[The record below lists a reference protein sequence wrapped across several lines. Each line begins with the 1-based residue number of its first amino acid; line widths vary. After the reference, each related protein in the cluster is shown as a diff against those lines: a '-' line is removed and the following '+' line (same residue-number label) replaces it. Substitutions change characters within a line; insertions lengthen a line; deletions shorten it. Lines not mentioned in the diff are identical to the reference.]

1 MRALQLVSWQRP
13 LELRDVPKP
22 TPGPGQVL
30 VRVGG
35 AGACRSDIAMMQW
48 PPGTRDYPL
57 PMTLGHETAGWI
69 DELGDGVIGFERGDA
84 IAIYNPWGCGTCPQC
99 LQGAEN
105 YCQHAH
111 LSQRR
116 GAGVGFDGGM
126 ADYVLVPHT
135 RFLIPLGDLD
145 PSIAAPLTDAGMT
158 PYHAINRVRAGLG
171 EGAWVC
177 VIGAGGLG
185 HLSVQILGAITS
197 AHVVVIE
204 RDTRRHR
211 SIRADGADAV
221 LADEPGSASAVRRL
235 TAGRGCAAVLDFV
248 GSTDTLSTGIASL
261 APLGQLV
268 LVGLAGGSTPFA
280 FSSLPKGASL
290 TTSFFGTRPDL
301 EAVLE
306 LARQGSIR
314 PRIRHFGLDEA
325 TRAYKAL
332 ADGDIEGRAVV
343 IP

>member
-35 AGACRSDIAMMQW
+35 AGACRSDLAMMQW

-135 RFLIPLGDLD
+135 RFLVPLGDLD
-145 PSIAAPLTDAGMT
+145 PTHAAPLTDAGMT
-158 PYHAINRVRAGLG
+158 PYHAVTRVQAGLT

-185 HLSVQILGAITS
+185 HLSVQILSAITS
-197 AHVVVIE
+197 ARIMVIE
-204 RDTRRHR
+204 RDVRRHR
-211 SIRADGADAV
+211 SILADGADAV
-221 LADEPGSASAVRRL
+221 LPDEPNVAQDVRRL
-235 TAGRGCAAVLDFV
+235 TSGRGCAAVLDFV
-248 GSTDTLSTGIASL
+248 GSNDTLSKGIASL
-261 APLGQLV
+261 APRGQLV
-268 LVGLAGGSTPFA
+268 LVGLGGGGAEFS

-290 TTSFFGTRPDL
+290 ATSFFGTRPDL
-301 EAVLE
+301 DAVLE
-306 LARQGSIR
+306 LARQGRIR
-314 PRIRHFGLDEA
+314 PRITYFGLDEA
-325 TRAYKAL
+325 VRAYEAL
-332 ADGDIEGRAVV
+332 ASGDIDGRAVV
-343 IP
+343 VP